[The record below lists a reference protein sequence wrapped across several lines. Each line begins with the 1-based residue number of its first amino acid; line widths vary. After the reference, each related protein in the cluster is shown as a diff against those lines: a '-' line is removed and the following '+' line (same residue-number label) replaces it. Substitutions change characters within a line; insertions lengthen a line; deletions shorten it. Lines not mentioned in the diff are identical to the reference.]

1 MGVRRGCRLNSSC
14 CAETASS
21 SESLLEEPQKL
32 RPKVKAEPSATCLWV
47 VPAMLVWLSGDHRK
61 GMCCDS
67 SVNCAELGSPDTSRW
82 AASTGISTHLAALAQ
97 QSGSKFRHCTSD
109 HLNYIYNREALL
121 SPSTQGPLT
130 NGFKRETHVSWG
142 KSSNTDGVNF
152 HLQHQE
158 SLWPVQHRPL
168 GTPNGLSPQLAATL
182 LTASFNDHP
191 TWLSPSWKPQ
201 R

>member
-67 SVNCAELGSPDTSRW
+67 SVNCAELGSPDTSR
-82 AASTGISTHLAALAQ
+82 
-97 QSGSKFRHCTSD
+97 
-109 HLNYIYNREALL
+109 
-121 SPSTQGPLT
+121 
-130 NGFKRETHVSWG
+130 
-142 KSSNTDGVNF
+142 
-152 HLQHQE
+152 
-158 SLWPVQHRPL
+158 
-168 GTPNGLSPQLAATL
+168 
-182 LTASFNDHP
+182 
-191 TWLSPSWKPQ
+191 
-201 R
+201 